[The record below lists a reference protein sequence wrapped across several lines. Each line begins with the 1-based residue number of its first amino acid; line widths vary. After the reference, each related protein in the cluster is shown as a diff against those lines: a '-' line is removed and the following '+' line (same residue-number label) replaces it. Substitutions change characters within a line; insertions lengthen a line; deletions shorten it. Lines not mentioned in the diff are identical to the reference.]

1 MKDRLEEFWDHLSN
15 PYWRA
20 DHPEVAAAIVSLI
33 TGCVGL
39 LFAWLQYKI
48 LNHGGEQK

>member
-1 MKDRLEEFWDHLSN
+1 MRDRLEELWDQVRD

-20 DHPEVAAAIVSLI
+20 DHPEVAAAIVSLV
-33 TGCVGL
+33 TGFIGI

-48 LNHGGEQK
+48 VNRGGDK